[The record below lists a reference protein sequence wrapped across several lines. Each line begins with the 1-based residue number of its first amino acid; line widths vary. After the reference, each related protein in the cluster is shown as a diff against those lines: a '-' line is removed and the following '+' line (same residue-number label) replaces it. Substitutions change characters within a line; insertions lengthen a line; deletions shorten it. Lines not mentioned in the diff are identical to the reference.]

1 MPALHSPPPVN
12 CKRKES
18 EEYESKLHEIWNRF
32 FIELVEYKETNGHC
46 NCPTT
51 NGSLGRWIA
60 RQKSLF
66 KSNKLKA
73 DRHDKLVEIGFTFDH
88 VSNIWNRHFMELVEY
103 KKMNGHCNFPTNKG
117 SFGIWVSKQRALF
130 ISKKLEADRHAK
142 LVGIGFV
149 FEDARFAM
157 GNVKWNTRF
166 VELVEYKEENGH
178 CNCPTKNGSLGSW
191 ISKQRKLFKSN
202 KVKADRYEKLVGIG
216 FIFEDVIA
224 LEFKGK
230 LDQQWQDMYQ
240 KLLEHKETKGHC
252 FDLPRTIPLGRWLSQ
267 QRDRYRNGNLRE
279 DREEK
284 LLSIGFADKK
294 GLKKGGAVGVRE
306 ASSGQPPRK
315 KRKEEDLDN
324 DLAAITHDEGEK
336 GIDDINAEDDIND
349 NDNAN
354 EDVVEEHTVAVTEL
368 VEEGSITDKD
378 GNVTSFAEMPTLH
391 SPPPVNSKR
400 KHNQEYESKH
410 DEKWNKHFMELVEY
424 KETNGHCN
432 CPIKEIES
440 LGMWIWHQRRLF
452 RSKKL
457 KADRREKLV
466 GIGLIFKD
474 AKFPS
479 NNVKWNTR
487 FIELEKYK
495 EKNGHCNCPQKNGSL
510 GKWISTQRNLFTS
523 EKLKADHYKKL
534 MGIGFEFEDARFAME
549 NENWNTRF
557 VELVEYKQKNG
568 HCNIPTKNGF
578 LGTWVAHQRGSFRSK
593 KLKED
598 RHEKLVEI
606 GFAFE
611 DVTALELKGKLDQQW
626 QDMYQKLLEH
636 KETKGH
642 CFNVPQTLPLG
653 RWLRLQRQLYR
664 NGNLRE
670 DREEKLLSIGFA
682 DKKGLKKGGAVGV
695 RDASSGQPPRKKR
708 KVDDLDNDL
717 AAITHNEGEKGI
729 DDINDNGDV
738 NDNVNAHEE
747 VVEEHA
753 VAATELVEVEIKQG
767 QKKMRQLPP
776 WRRSMKCMKTV
787 QV

>member
-1 MPALHSPPPVN
+1 MRKVSEYSTLSKQEKISKSKRKQERCQGEDEMANKDAKQNEKKKRKKERTASYHHLVVPIAADVINVNSNVHENVSAHEDVVEEHTVAATELVEEGSITDKDGNVTSFAELPALHSPPPVN
-12 CKRKES
+12 SKRKHNQ
-18 EEYESKLHEIWNRF
+18 EYESKLHENWNRL
-32 FIELVEYKETNGHC
+32 FIELVEYKQKNGHC
-46 NCPTT
+46 NVPTT
-51 NGSLGRWIA
+51 KNGTFGRWVSTQ
-60 RQKSLF
+60 RTLF
-66 KSNKLKA
+66 TSKKLKV
-73 DRHDKLVEIGFTFDH
+73 DRHD
-88 VSNIWNRHFMELVEY
+88 
-103 KKMNGHCNFPTNKG
+103 
-117 SFGIWVSKQRALF
+117 
-130 ISKKLEADRHAK
+130 
-142 LVGIGFV
+142 
-149 FEDARFAM
+149 
-157 GNVKWNTRF
+157 
-166 VELVEYKEENGH
+166 
-178 CNCPTKNGSLGSW
+178 
-191 ISKQRKLFKSN
+191 
-202 KVKADRYEKLVGIG
+202 KLVGIG

-224 LEFKGK
+224 LEFKEK

-252 FDLPRTIPLGRWLSQ
+252 FDLPRTIPLGRWLSR
-267 QRDRYRNGNLRE
+267 QRHRYRNGNLRE

-354 EDVVEEHTVAVTEL
+354 EEVVEEHTVAATEL

-378 GNVTSFAEMPTLH
+378 GNVTSFTEMPALH

-400 KHNQEYESKH
+400 KFNEAYESKLH
-410 DEKWNKHFMELVEY
+410 EKWNKCFMELVEY
-424 KETNGHCN
+424 KEKNGDCN
-432 CPIKEIES
+432 IPTKKNRS
-440 LGMWIWHQRRLF
+440 LGTWIYAQRTLF
-452 RSKKL
+452 RSKEL
-457 KADRREKLV
+457 KEDRYEKLV
-466 GIGLIFKD
+466 GIGFVFEN
-474 AKFPS
+474 AKVAS
-479 NNVKWNTR
+479 DHEKWNR
-487 FIELEKYK
+487 HF
-495 EKNGHCNCPQKNGSL
+495 
-510 GKWISTQRNLFTS
+510 
-523 EKLKADHYKKL
+523 
-534 MGIGFEFEDARFAME
+534 M
-549 NENWNTRF
+549 
-557 VELVEYKQKNG
+557 ELVKYKQKNG
-568 HCNIPTKNGF
+568 HCNIPTTNGS
-578 LGTWVAHQRGSFRSK
+578 LGTWVAHQRKLFRSK

-606 GFAFE
+606 GLTFE
-611 DVTALELKGKLDQQW
+611 DVTALLDQQW

-636 KETKGH
+636 KEMKGH
-642 CFNVPQTLPLG
+642 CFNVPLTLPLG

-664 NGNLRE
+664 NGNLRD
-670 DREEKLLSIGFA
+670 DRAEKLLSIGFA

-695 RDASSGQPPRKKR
+695 REASSGQPPRKKG

-753 VAATELVEVEIKQG
+753 VAAMELVEVGIKEG
-767 QKKMRQLPP
+767 QKKMRQLAT
-776 WRRSMKCMKTV
+776 WRRTMKCMKTV